1 MNMGV
6 YKPAYKPHLGTEV
19 TTHKGE
25 NLVKTGFGNN
35 RVLDLRVNFMRL
47 STASTLDQ
55 NPTYIDTL
63 TGVVISI
70 SGYREIFSLFFEL
83 FPERSPGQIHPL
95 DLVGTDSSRR
105 TSFGQI
111 AV

>member
-1 MNMGV
+1 MGV
-6 YKPAYKPHLGTEV
+6 YKPAYKPHLGTVV
-19 TTHKGE
+19 TPHKDHNSEKLG
-25 NLVKTGFGNN
+25 TSNN
-35 RVLDLRVNFMRL
+35 RDLDLRVDFMRL

-55 NPTYIDTL
+55 NPTYMDTL
-63 TGVVISI
+63 TRVVISI
-70 SGYREIFSLFFEL
+70 SGYREIFPLFFEL